1 MLDETYIALEVTSLE
16 VSLLASSE
24 IGLERDSLVQRRLAP
39 RRFARG
45 HLALKATS
53 IKVSLLASSEV
64 GLERG

>member
-24 IGLERDSLVQRRLAP
+24 IGLERDSLVQRRLA
-39 RRFARG
+39 RG